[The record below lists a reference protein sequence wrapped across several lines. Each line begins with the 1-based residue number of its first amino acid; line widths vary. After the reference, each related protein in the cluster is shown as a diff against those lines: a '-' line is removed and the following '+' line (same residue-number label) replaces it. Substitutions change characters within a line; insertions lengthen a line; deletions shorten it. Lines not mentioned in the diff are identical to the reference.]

1 MNKFVSSIWEIVKV
15 VIIIKIIGT
24 ILALIS
30 LFILNH

>member
-1 MNKFVSSIWEIVKV
+1 MNKFLSGIWQIVKV